1 MTSVYECDNNN
12 ISENEEH
19 LNFMAGVSYFPKDP
33 ILELKLVLLSSFLG
47 EQKYYNPTTDK
58 DINFNN

>member
-33 ILELKLVLLSSFLG
+33 ILELKLVLLSTNGLAESPRDLNTFS
-47 EQKYYNPTTDK
+47 
-58 DINFNN
+58 